1 MAESPR
7 GTSPQPLTLGLVFP
21 VISIFCLHHTVKKI
35 HTWKLFTYGKIFAHG
50 KIKSRRNSLVK
61 KKKKNMP
68 EEERKS
74 TILSRKEKN
83 SSVKA
88 TSTGVVPRW
97 RPDFE
102 LRSHRQIKICHT
114 LC

>member
-7 GTSPQPLTLGLVFP
+7 GTSRQPLTLGLVFP
-21 VISIFCLHHTVKKI
+21 VISIFCLHRTVNKI
-35 HTWKLFTYGKIFAHG
+35 HTWKLFTCGKIFALG

-61 KKKKNMP
+61 KKEKKNMP

-83 SSVKA
+83 SFVKA
-88 TSTGVVPRW
+88 TSTGVAPRW

-102 LRSHRQIKICHT
+102 QRSHRQIKICHT
-114 LC
+114 

>member
-1 MAESPR
+1 
-7 GTSPQPLTLGLVFP
+7 
-21 VISIFCLHHTVKKI
+21 
-35 HTWKLFTYGKIFAHG
+35 
-50 KIKSRRNSLVK
+50 
-61 KKKKNMP
+61 MP